1 MQRGPQAV
9 HLLSFVLRSR
19 ISLLLLGA
27 LTPSFAHSIQY
38 RMHPNISAFPST
50 AFYQSRLTDG
60 PNMDQKT
67 LQPWHANALFPPYT
81 FYHVD
86 GREQAGR
93 SHSWTNPTEAAMTLA
108 IYQRLKREY
117 ASIDFD
123 YRIGIVTPYKGQV
136 GELRRTFRQQYG
148 EEILTKISFNTV
160 DVRLFCS
167 SSFLFGC

>member
-1 MQRGPQAV
+1 
-9 HLLSFVLRSR
+9 
-19 ISLLLLGA
+19 
-27 LTPSFAHSIQY
+27 
-38 RMHPNISAFPST
+38 MHPNISAFPST